1 MASIYE
7 SPGQQVTLTG
17 SQTNPSFQPVEAYD
31 PSRMM
36 LRQSEQDLQAFAQFS
51 ETLSGFIVNKQKEK
65 NKADFNRAR
74 FRVLNGE
81 MTPNPEAFQKYK
93 QQVGLL
99 KEGAAADQQVVNQL
113 ETVDIAAA
121 ETFRKQSRRLNE
133 WERVGEATGL
143 AELAAGNA
151 ESYFNNFLTRSDIQ
165 IPIRLSDGSTKTITP
180 ATPTD
185 DPELKAVLA
194 FATQEFITSSKLEN
208 VNPAILSEYLVPTL
222 MRVKQ
227 KLSAEKM
234 QEISINRK
242 GLKQE
247 TLIVKLNNGVN
258 TLLNPELG
266 QTFITSVLEEVKE
279 TVFNGDYSKANSWI
293 FKQIQDIAGTIA
305 PSERDAFLNKIDGYF
320 LNPEKP
326 GLGTFGQRFLGEM
339 NQLRKSIEVEQD
351 QIDLKEEQ
359 DTAKRSEDILS
370 EVTLAQTTGNLQESQ
385 RVYDKAFQLF
395 TELGKTNPAA
405 AAAGLLKLKGFERNY
420 SKANE
425 DAILRTVKN
434 KAQLNALY
442 AEGYISEDV
451 YNTKKADFVDDV
463 GDAKL
468 EAMLPSL
475 IGTFRSDLISK
486 LSLTDG
492 DPENARATATPFAKV
507 LAYEAVNYGKGLEAA
522 ARKDGKGLTVT
533 YLTQELLDWGRKQL
547 ETNKR
552 YEVGQDSNG
561 KATLPYLGA
570 FGADRY
576 TVKAPPSIKNLVNS
590 ALSSLP
596 PVVSSYGKNLSAE
609 EIQRNVDAIKAG
621 GKPDERTTLLASAAG
636 VDPYQ
641 LLKAQAKPLQ
651 IDVSGMDQSAAQK
664 IYQANFALNPTA
676 ARILS
681 NPRSSA
687 LQISQARSALTRDK
701 NRTMY
706 GQNLGQGQAFTD
718 LRDAIRAKEGGAMG
732 YNAANRGNA
741 DDTPGGVPNLTNM
754 TIQQVLNTYDT
765 GGYNVLGGYQF
776 KKTTLQTL
784 LRDTGIP
791 LTSKFTPEVQ
801 DRLFES
807 YFTNGSNGRTRLA
820 GYVSGRTNDLQG
832 ALADL
837 SNEFAAV
844 KDFNGRN
851 PYTNIAGNRA
861 TLDASVMLQRM
872 RQERMGRGTPVNMSA
887 SNIQSVR
894 IETPGN
900 SFQPGMDLWFA
911 DKRFGAVLPGTVKEI
926 RRNNGNYGN
935 MIVVESTDPVT
946 GDQVDVVYAHLD
958 NISVTPGQRINP
970 GQMVGIQGGT
980 GRVVSQDGTIASV
993 DFLAPAPAGSNS
1005 MTPYRNWLQLANRL
1019 KAQIES
1025 GRPL

>member
-1 MASIYE
+1 MASIYD
-7 SPGQQVTLTG
+7 SPGQQVALTG
-17 SQTNPSFQPVEAYD
+17 SQANPSFQPVEAYD
-31 PSRMM
+31 PSRQ
-36 LRQSEQDLQAFAQFS
+36 LLQQSERDLRAFAEFS
-51 ETLSGFIVNKQKEK
+51 ETLSGFIVQKQKEK
-65 NKADFNRAR
+65 NKADFDRER
-74 FRVLNGE
+74 FKVLNGE
-81 MTPNPEAFQKYK
+81 LTPNPEAFQKYK
-93 QQVGLL
+93 QNVQLL

-113 ETVDIAAA
+113 EAVDVAAA
-121 ETFRKQSRRLNE
+121 ESFRKQSRRLNE
-133 WERVGEATGL
+133 WERLGQATGL
-143 AELAAGNA
+143 TELAAGNA
-151 ESYFNNFLTRSDIQ
+151 ESFFNDFLTRSDVQ
-165 IPIRLSDGSTKTITP
+165 IPITLADGTTKLITP
-180 ATPTD
+180 STPTD

-194 FATQEFITSSKLEN
+194 FATQEFVTASKLDN
-208 VNPAILSEYLVPTL
+208 INPAILSEYLVPTL

-234 QEISINRK
+234 QEININRK

-247 TLIVKLNNGVN
+247 TLIVKLNNGIN
-258 TLLNPELG
+258 TLKDPELG
-266 QTFITSVLEEVKE
+266 QNFITSTLEEAKD
-279 TVFNGDYSKANSWI
+279 TIFGGDYSKANTFV
-293 FKQIQDIAGTIA
+293 FKQIQGIVSSLPPAEGQEVLDKVE
-305 PSERDAFLNKIDGYF
+305 SYY

-326 GLGTFGQRFLGEM
+326 ELGTFGQRFLEETT
-339 NQLRKSIEVEQD
+339 QLRKSLSAEQD

-359 DTAKRSEDILS
+359 DIAKRSEDIIS
-370 EVTLAQTTGNLQESQ
+370 EVTLAQTTGNLQEAQ
-385 RVYDKAFQLF
+385 KVYDKAFEMF

-425 DAILRTVKN
+425 EAILRTIN
-434 KAQLNALY
+434 NRAQLNALY
-442 AEGYISEDV
+442 AEGYIGQDA
-451 YNTKKADFVDDV
+451 YNAKKADFVDDV
-463 GDAKL
+463 GEAKL
-468 EAMLPSL
+468 ESLLPSL
-475 IGTFRSDLISK
+475 IGTFRTDLIAK

-492 DPENARATATPFAKV
+492 DPENARATATPFAKA
-507 LAYEAVNYGKGLEAA
+507 LAYEALVYGKSLEAA
-522 ARKDGKGLTVT
+522 ARKKGEGLTVT

-552 YEVGQDSNG
+552 YEVGQDASG
-561 KATLPYLGA
+561 KATLPYLSA

-576 TVKAPPSIKNLVNS
+576 TVKAPPSIKNLVNA
-590 ALSSLP
+590 ALTSLP

-651 IDVSGMDQSAAQK
+651 IDVSGMDQSAGQK
-664 IYQANFALNPTA
+664 IYQANFAINPTA
-676 ARILS
+676 ARILA
-681 NPRSSA
+681 NPRSSP
-687 LQISQARSALTRDK
+687 LQISQARSALTRDR

-706 GQNLGQGQAFTD
+706 SQNVGQGQAYTD

-741 DDTPGGVPNLTNM
+741 GDTPGGVPNLTGM
-754 TIQQVLNTYDT
+754 TIQQVLKTYDT

-776 KKTTLQTL
+776 KKTTLQAL

-935 MIVVESTDPVT
+935 MIVVASTDPVT
-946 GDQVDVVYAHLD
+946 GDQVDVIYAHLD
-958 NISVTPGQRINP
+958 NISVTPGQRITP

-1005 MTPYRNWLQLANRL
+1005 MTPYPNWLQLANRL

>member
-7 SPGQQVTLTG
+7 SPGQQVALTG
-17 SQTNPSFQPVEAYD
+17 SQTNPSFQPVDAYD

-65 NKADFNRAR
+65 NKADFDRER

-81 MTPNPEAFQKYK
+81 LTPDPEAFQQYK
-93 QQVGLL
+93 QKVGLL

-113 ETVDIAAA
+113 ETVDPAAA

-133 WERVGEATGL
+133 WERVGQATGL

-151 ESYFNNFLTRSDIQ
+151 ESFFNNFLTKSDIQ
-165 IPIRLSDGSTKTITP
+165 IPIRLADGSTKTITP

-185 DPELKAVLA
+185 DPELKAVMA
-194 FATQEFITSSKLEN
+194 YATQEFITASKLEN

-234 QEISINRK
+234 QEININRK

-266 QTFITSVLEEVKE
+266 QAFITGVLEEVKE

-293 FKQIQDIAGTIA
+293 FKQIQDIAGTLA
-305 PSERDAFLNKIDGYF
+305 PSERDTFLNKIDGYF

-339 NQLRKSIEVEQD
+339 NQLRKSIEVEQE

-370 EVTLAQTTGNLQESQ
+370 EVTLAQTTGNLQEAQ
-385 RVYDKAFQLF
+385 KVYDKAFQLF

-425 DAILRTVKN
+425 EAILRTVNN

-442 AEGYISEDV
+442 AEGYIGQDA

-463 GDAKL
+463 GEAKL
-468 EAMLPSL
+468 EALLPSL
-475 IGTFRSDLISK
+475 IGTFRTDLISK

-492 DPENARATATPFAKV
+492 DPENARATATPFAKA
-507 LAYEAVNYGKGLEAA
+507 LAYEALVYGKSLEAA
-522 ARKDGKGLTVT
+522 ARKKGEGLTVT

-552 YEVGQDSNG
+552 YEVGRDSSG
-561 KATLPYLGA
+561 KATLPNLSA

-621 GKPDERTTLLASAAG
+621 GKPDERTTLIASAAG

-641 LLKAQAKPLQ
+641 LLKSQAKPLQ

-676 ARILS
+676 ARILA

-706 GQNLGQGQAFTD
+706 SQSAGQGQAYTD

-754 TIQQVLNTYDT
+754 TIQQVLKTYDT

-776 KKTTLQTL
+776 KKTTLQAL

-1025 GRPL
+1025 GRPF